1 MKKRLLFLI
10 CFFLLC
16 SINDP
21 ASAENELQNRTKE
34 TFVFFP
40 ADEIKSVLD
49 IEKEGI
55 FVSYKDYKELYE
67 KAKTEFLKMRR
78 EVLPPLEIKQPYIVQ
93 ANYSG
98 TIKGDIL
105 AISAN
110 YKIVNNNEKPQVMEF
125 PLEGVLYL
133 NATLNDKKA
142 LFYDQD
148 GNYKIVIPNKG
159 DYTLSIDFLVPIDFN
174 KKKGIISF
182 KIPKTLLGDITLVSD
197 LFYDIR
203 FQNVLFSSKKQIDD
217 KMEFV
222 GFISDKDNIAFE
234 ITNRRTSGEKRVK
247 IVSDEKHQV
256 NINNDLIE
264 HTALYS
270 LDIQNGKVNSFDLS
284 IGKNIHIHDV
294 SGNGISGWSRES
306 KTDTDIL
313 HINFH
318 VPLNGKTSFSL
329 KTYQYNEE
337 KTKSFEISDIQIKD
351 LFERKGI
358 LTVYYDE
365 NIRIDT
371 ENIKFLLP
379 LKGPSITEDTDDSW
393 LVYKQFR
400 ILNLPYEISFSLKD
414 VPIQTAMQQYSQMNI
429 ESSKINLNS
438 QIVLS
443 SLPQGTTQFVFRYP
457 KGYILREVFASIN
470 DQPVKE
476 NHEIKGEENNL
487 YIEVRQP
494 VSSKDTIS
502 FSILSEQFLDEESLK
517 NKSQTITIPAIT
529 YSQTQNMT
537 GTLEISIDELFLLED
552 IILKGYMPSDMMIAS
567 SSEAKNKILY
577 YNFRSLSPEGSILL
591 SLRKAEQTTKSVTFL
606 AADENLIQTNA
617 YIQYEIT
624 AGKKDSFYFA
634 IPKWNDSKINIEGE
648 NIKEKKKVSLDKLQ
662 KELKIPSLPDLD
674 NYDIWNVVLQKEA
687 KESYLLEIDYQQ
699 IIEKFN
705 TLVDVPLVMPLDVLN
720 DTGYIVLEASK
731 NTEIATEKSG
741 LNDIEAYEI
750 PKWPSYTPSNRIV
763 ESLCY
768 FTRPF
773 TFKTAVTRRD
783 ESPVLASIAES
794 ENHSFTF
801 DTDSP
806 VFFESSYI
814 IKNTNLQFLEIQLPS
829 NFELWGATIQG
840 KGIKPRK
847 GKNNLLLIPLPVDTN
862 ENIDLRLTGQIPKT
876 SKGSILKSLVLYS
889 PKLNIPSLQTNVNI
903 YFPVDYSIFNISGNY
918 EYFPEPDYKKPMLLS
933 LFSNLSSYFI
943 QNFGNLTSPALYA
956 RRGLQGRLKSSSD
969 DIGDQF
975 SYGTMQQSR
984 GGRQVFVD
992 REETLSG
999 TVQYEPYYLST
1010 DYNIIRDESITQ
1022 DDSADISRFKT
1033 SGPKQQDILQ
1043 GDYQK
1048 KKGILSLNISIPKE
1062 GDSLYVDKLWG
1073 NSRLS
1078 LTFISETW
1086 KKSLMLF
1093 FTFLFVGLGFYLR
1106 KNRTM
1111 TPFSFLITTLLL
1123 CTLVPMV
1130 IMKSLIFI
1138 FNGAILGS
1146 IIFILILLIIS
1157 LAKQTLN
1164 KSGFHL
1170 ITILLVITGTIFS
1183 PQILRAEETKPF
1195 PLIKVYVPYK
1205 NDVPID
1211 VNSIGNIYIPTDDY
1225 FSLKFLAQPPYVPE
1239 NVFNFDN
1246 TFDIVGF
1253 KANGVLEENRIKFS
1267 GSLDIFVNTED
1278 WVLIGLPFRNVY
1290 IEELLLDGNPIPV
1303 KTKLSSQ
1310 EVASIFL
1317 QQVIAYSNKTLPP
1330 IKRDIYEIPVL
1341 GTGQHLIKLVFY
1353 VELESLPGKKTLDF
1367 GFPETLC
1374 SDLSFDIKSKDIFLE
1389 FETPENGYY
1398 IDDSGNSTVA
1408 KVSLSQRSDLR
1419 VSWFPKKYLKKEEK
1433 PLIYTNNE
1441 VNLFMGYEEIM
1452 ISQQTNVRVEKSS
1465 ISSLS
1470 FQMDPKL
1477 EIIDVFSDKVKNWEL
1492 RKENGTTL
1500 LDITFKH
1507 EILNS
1512 ADMLIK
1518 AKYNVKPDSI
1528 ESVTFLNPIDAKR
1541 VIGNLNIYAHE
1552 DYKLAIENIKGL
1564 KISESKDTHLK
1575 ETPEFNFQKT
1585 YSFLND
1591 TFSADI
1597 TRIPE
1602 ERKFSADILNFHNL
1616 LENILTSFYSI
1627 SLNIKKS
1634 SLSDIKIRIPEGLKV
1649 SSLLADGTSDYI
1661 IQDSILTLPFT
1672 RAITGAYK
1680 FDLYLEKELE
1690 SFDTASI
1697 ESIELLGAEKTN
1709 GTSLMLFP
1717 RGFEVKESDTA
1728 GIKQANLINI
1738 AKEFST
1744 ISLSDFGSKYA
1755 YTIKD
1760 NSFKANYKITKE
1772 QPTIDV
1778 IKVYH
1783 SIVEDNLVNVKLLN
1797 IFNIKNAPVDHFD
1810 IIAPSDLKDSI
1821 NIIGDGIKTIL
1832 KKEINEGKNVYITVN
1847 TVSKIDRSYMLE
1859 ISFNKYFNNE
1869 KTFEMPP
1876 INFPQATNKTE
1887 YISIEASTVYHVEPQ
1902 TIESLQETEAD
1913 VIPVLPAGI
1922 DLNNI
1927 LWSYRASGYGEWKYV
1942 LKLKRLEREKMVKAK
1957 ILREDIK
1964 TLLIPN
1970 GFALHEVNIKAN
1982 NRSLQFLPI
1991 YLPPEAELWSLKVA
2005 GEPSRASLAEPG
2017 TKSKYKKYLIPL
2029 IKSGAGDRSFDVTLI
2044 YITPIKA
2051 FGLFGKLNLGMIET
2065 GDISVEKTTWTLSV
2079 PDNYS
2084 YFWFKTNMDEIDLSM
2099 IEAEKT
2105 LELAREYKHWTNLA
2119 SSAIGELRQQAVSN
2133 QAKVKSDYDS
2143 QVALNRSVQ
2152 SGLNSRIGKKGF
2164 NQNLVQTAQVKN
2176 IEMVNEATQIMENN
2190 RPISQTA
2197 ETPRKSRAKGQ
2208 SIDGRRNIKGWQFK
2222 TNDFGGDKQVKES
2235 IDNYIIQEDTK
2246 QSMQMQQIERDQI
2259 MMNKQG
2265 QRYVQQDLSY
2275 DKISGINAIEP
2286 ELRSQQSINYK
2297 SKANHAA
2304 KRQEMSSGKI
2314 IEPQRRRAV
2323 AKDDG
2328 LQDFDQGRTYP
2339 YAAEKAIREDSRVTR
2354 ELNGYS
2360 EVPSGAPQ
2368 EALDFA
2374 EEQYDGKNDSFK
2386 FETGA
2391 AGQYQEYWGAPSD
2404 RPATAPQAAVP
2415 QKTAPKPIIQK
2426 KSVLLKGLRSID
2438 IPVPD
2443 QGRKFSFKKLGGN
2456 PRLSIYYRKKG
2467 SLSKIFLLLLC
2478 LSAGFGSLKIR
2489 RYNPPLDKII
2499 PYLKNIKLTY
2509 FLNRIFDSRIFK
2521 ILTFIIMAVSLILGS
2536 PLFAITLGFSSIFF
2550 IRFLSAKRYAKIGYV
2565 PKNNVKRFFKDLP
2578 SNIIFISLVL
2588 SFFEIRFMVFI
2599 GIATFINF
2607 VLAIIYAICT
2617 LFASKATIEPNVTK
2631 AKEIPEKEIDSL
2643 QN

>member
-16 SINDP
+16 SLNDP
-21 ASAENELQNRTKE
+21 SSAENELQDRTKE

-40 ADEIKSVLD
+40 ADEIKSILD

-55 FVSYKDYKELYE
+55 FVPYKDYKDLYE
-67 KAKTEFLKMRR
+67 KAKIEFLKNRR
-78 EVLPPLEIKQPYIVQ
+78 EVLTPIEIKEPYIVQ

-105 AISAN
+105 VISAN
-110 YKIVNNNEKPQVMEF
+110 YRIAHNNEKPQIMDF
-125 PLEGVLYL
+125 PLENVLYL

-142 LFYDQD
+142 LFYNQD
-148 GNYKIVIPNKG
+148 GIYKIVIPNKG
-159 DYTLSIDFLVPIDFN
+159 NYNLTIDFLVPIDFN
-174 KKKGIISF
+174 KNKGIVSF
-182 KIPKTLLGDITLVSD
+182 KIPKTIVGDIKLVSD
-197 LFYDIR
+197 LFYDIK
-203 FQNVLFSSKKQIDD
+203 FQNVLFSSKKQLDD

-234 ITNRRTSGEKRVK
+234 ITNRRASGEKRVK
-247 IVSDEKHQV
+247 IVSDENHQV

-264 HTALYS
+264 HAALYS
-270 LDIQNGKVNSFDLS
+270 LDIQNGKVNGFDLS
-284 IGKNIHIHDV
+284 IGKNIHIHDI
-294 SGNGISGWSRES
+294 SGTGISGWSREN
-306 KTDTDIL
+306 KTDTDII

-329 KTYQYNEE
+329 KTYQYNDS
-337 KTKSFEISDIQIKD
+337 KNSSFEISDIQIKD

-358 LTVYYDE
+358 LTVSYDE

-371 ENIKFLLP
+371 ENIKYLLP
-379 LKGPSITEDTDDSW
+379 LKGPSIAQNTNDSW
-393 LVYKQFR
+393 LIYKQYR

-414 VPIQTAMQQYSQMNI
+414 VPVQTAMQQYSQMSI

-443 SLPQGTTQFVFRYP
+443 SLPQGTTQFIFNYP
-457 KGYILREVFASIN
+457 KGYILRDVLTSIN
-470 DQPVKE
+470 NQPVKQ
-476 NHEIKGEENNL
+476 NHKIKEEENNL

-529 YSQTQNMT
+529 YSKTQNMT

-552 IILKGYMPSDMMIAS
+552 IILKGYMPSEMMIAS

-577 YNFRSLSPEGSILL
+577 YNFRSLLPEGSILL

-617 YIQYEIT
+617 YIQYEII

-634 IPKWNDSKINIEGE
+634 IPKWNESKINIEGE
-648 NIKEKKKVSLDKLQ
+648 NIKEKKKVSFDKLQ
-662 KELKIPSLPDLD
+662 KELKTSSLPNLEDH
-674 NYDIWNVVLQKEA
+674 DIWNVVLQKEV
-687 KESYLLEIDYQQ
+687 KGSYLLEIDYQQ

-773 TFKTAVTRRD
+773 TFRTAVTRRD
-783 ESPVLASIAES
+783 ESPVLASIAER
-794 ENHSFTF
+794 ETHSFTF
-801 DTDSP
+801 GIDSP

-847 GKNNLLLIPLPVDTN
+847 GENNLLLIPLPVDTN
-862 ENIDLRLTGQIPKT
+862 ENIDLRLTGQMPKT
-876 SKGSILKSLVLYS
+876 SKGSIWKSLILYS
-889 PKLNIPSLQTNVNI
+889 PKLNIPSLQSNVNI
-903 YFPVDYSIFNISGNY
+903 YFPIEYSLFNITGNY
-918 EYFPEPDYKKPMLLS
+918 ENFPEPDYKKPLLLS
-933 LFSNLSSYFI
+933 LFSNLSSSFF
-943 QNFGNLTSPALYA
+943 QNIRNMTSPALYA
-956 RRGLQGRLKSSSD
+956 RRGIQGRLKSASD

-975 SYGTMQQSR
+975 SSRAMEQAR

-992 REETLSG
+992 REETLSS

-1010 DYNIIRDESITQ
+1010 EYNIIRDETITENY
-1022 DDSADISRFKT
+1022 DADISRQKA
-1033 SGPKQQDILQ
+1033 PEHKQQARVQ

-1062 GDSLYVDKLWG
+1062 GDSLYVNKLWG

-1078 LTFISETW
+1078 LTFISEVW
-1086 KKSLMLF
+1086 KNSLVLF
-1093 FTFLFVGLGFYLR
+1093 STFLFVGLGFYLR
-1106 KNRTM
+1106 KNRVM
-1111 TPFSFLITTLLL
+1111 TPFSFLLNTLLL
-1123 CTLVPMV
+1123 CTLIPMV

-1138 FNGAILGS
+1138 FNGAILGA
-1146 IIFILILLIIS
+1146 IIFILILLIIA
-1157 LAKQTLN
+1157 LAKQILR
-1164 KSGFHL
+1164 KLGFYFVV
-1170 ITILLVITGTIFS
+1170 ILLIITGSIFS
-1183 PQILRAEETKPF
+1183 SQILNAEEAKPF
-1195 PLIKVYVPYK
+1195 PFIKVYVPYR
-1205 NDVPID
+1205 NNAP
-1211 VNSIGNIYIPTDDY
+1211 VNLKGVENIYIPTEDY
-1225 FSLKFLAQPPYVPE
+1225 FRLKFLAQPPYVPE

-1246 TFDIVGF
+1246 TFDIAGF
-1253 KANGVLEENRIKFS
+1253 KANGFLEENRIKFS
-1267 GSLDIFVNTED
+1267 ASFDIFVNTED
-1278 WVLIGLPFRNVY
+1278 WVLVGLPFRNVY
-1290 IEELLLDGNPIPV
+1290 IEKLLLDGNPIPV
-1303 KTKLSSQ
+1303 KTKFSSQ
-1310 EVASIFL
+1310 EIANIFL
-1317 QQVIAYSNKTLPP
+1317 QQVIAYNNKALPP
-1330 IKRDIYEIPVL
+1330 TKSDIYEIPVL
-1341 GTGQHLIKLVFY
+1341 GTGQHLIDLVFY

-1367 GFPETLC
+1367 GFPKTLC
-1374 SDLSFDIKSKDIFLE
+1374 SDLSFDLKSKDIFLE

-1408 KVSLSQRSDLR
+1408 KVSLSQKSDLR

-1441 VNLFMGYEEIM
+1441 VNIFMGYEEIL

-1465 ISSLS
+1465 IASLS
-1470 FQMDPKL
+1470 FQMDTKL
-1477 EIIDVFSDKVKNWEL
+1477 EIIDVLSDKVKNWEV
-1492 RKENGTTL
+1492 RKENGATL

-1512 ADMLIK
+1512 VDMLIK

-1528 ESVTFLNPIDAKR
+1528 ESVTFFNPMDAKR
-1541 VIGNLNIYAHE
+1541 VMGNLNIYAHE

-1564 KISESKDTHLK
+1564 KISESKDTYFK
-1575 ETPEFNFQKT
+1575 EIPDFNFQKT

-1602 ERKFSADILNFHNL
+1602 EKKFSADILNFHNL
-1616 LENILTSFYSI
+1616 SENILISYYSI

-1634 SLSDIKIRIPEGLKV
+1634 SISDIKIRIPEGLKV
-1649 SSLLADGTSDYI
+1649 ISLLANGTSDYI
-1661 IQDSILTLPFT
+1661 IQNNILTLPLT
-1672 RAITGAYK
+1672 RSINGTYK
-1680 FDLYLEKELE
+1680 FDLNLEKELE
-1690 SFDTASI
+1690 TFDTASI
-1697 ESIELLGAEKTN
+1697 ESIELLGVEKTT

-1717 RGFEVKESDTA
+1717 RGFEVKESDTS
-1728 GIKQANLINI
+1728 GLKQANLNNI
-1738 AKEFST
+1738 AKDFNT
-1744 ISLSDFGSKYA
+1744 IYLPDFGSKYA
-1755 YTIKD
+1755 YTIRE

-1772 QPTIDV
+1772 LPTIDV

-1783 SIVEDNLVNVKLLN
+1783 SVVKDNLVNVKLLN

-1810 IIAPSDLKDSI
+1810 IIAPADLKDSI
-1821 NIIGDGIKTIL
+1821 NIKGDGIKTIL
-1832 KKEINEGKNVYITVN
+1832 KKEVNDGKHVYITVN

-1859 ISFNKYFNNE
+1859 LSFNKYFNNE
-1869 KTFEMPP
+1869 KTFEMPA
-1876 INFPQATNKTE
+1876 ITFPQATNKTE
-1887 YISIEASTVYHVEPQ
+1887 YISIEAATVYHVEPE

-1927 LWSYRASGYGEWKYV
+1927 LWSYRASSSGEWKYS

-1970 GFALHEVNIKAN
+1970 GYALHEVNIKAN

-1991 YLPPEAELWSLKVA
+1991 YLPPEADLWSLKVA
-2005 GEPSRASLAEPG
+2005 GEPSRASLAEPAN
-2017 TKSKYKKYLIPL
+2017 KSKYKKYLIPL

-2044 YITPIKA
+2044 YITPIKQ
-2051 FGLFGKLNLGMIET
+2051 FGLLGKLDLGMIET

-2084 YFWFKTNMDEIDLSM
+2084 YFWFKTNMEEIDLSM

-2119 SSAIGELRQQAVSN
+2119 SSAIGELREQAVSN
-2133 QAKVKSDYDS
+2133 QAKVRSDYNS

-2152 SGLNSRIGKKGF
+2152 SSLNDRIGKKEF
-2164 NQNLVQTAQVKN
+2164 NQNLVQTAQLKN
-2176 IEMVNEATQIMENN
+2176 SEMVNEATQIMENN
-2190 RPISQTA
+2190 RPVPQTA
-2197 ETPRKSRAKGQ
+2197 ETTRKGGAKGQ

-2235 IDNYIIQEDTK
+2235 IDNYIVQEDTK
-2246 QSMQMQQIERDQI
+2246 QSMQMQ
-2259 MMNKQG
+2259 
-2265 QRYVQQDLSY
+2265 
-2275 DKISGINAIEP
+2275 
-2286 ELRSQQSINYK
+2286 
-2297 SKANHAA
+2297 
-2304 KRQEMSSGKI
+2304 
-2314 IEPQRRRAV
+2314 
-2323 AKDDG
+2323 
-2328 LQDFDQGRTYP
+2328 
-2339 YAAEKAIREDSRVTR
+2339 
-2354 ELNGYS
+2354 
-2360 EVPSGAPQ
+2360 
-2368 EALDFA
+2368 
-2374 EEQYDGKNDSFK
+2374 
-2386 FETGA
+2386 
-2391 AGQYQEYWGAPSD
+2391 
-2404 RPATAPQAAVP
+2404 
-2415 QKTAPKPIIQK
+2415 
-2426 KSVLLKGLRSID
+2426 
-2438 IPVPD
+2438 
-2443 QGRKFSFKKLGGN
+2443 
-2456 PRLSIYYRKKG
+2456 
-2467 SLSKIFLLLLC
+2467 
-2478 LSAGFGSLKIR
+2478 
-2489 RYNPPLDKII
+2489 
-2499 PYLKNIKLTY
+2499 
-2509 FLNRIFDSRIFK
+2509 
-2521 ILTFIIMAVSLILGS
+2521 
-2536 PLFAITLGFSSIFF
+2536 
-2550 IRFLSAKRYAKIGYV
+2550 
-2565 PKNNVKRFFKDLP
+2565 
-2578 SNIIFISLVL
+2578 
-2588 SFFEIRFMVFI
+2588 
-2599 GIATFINF
+2599 
-2607 VLAIIYAICT
+2607 
-2617 LFASKATIEPNVTK
+2617 
-2631 AKEIPEKEIDSL
+2631 
-2643 QN
+2643 